1 MEDITIEEYGEDNQP
16 KEKKLVHILNQH
28 RTLICSITK
37 PHPRL
42 TYLYLRYLER
52 CVKKYR
58 AKGVYNIYI
67 VDSCANKWTVAIVK
81 RFFPKLKVILD
92 HKQQLITFLQ
102 NRYQKKQTTKFLQTN
117 WIYQALF
124 NKDAIET
131 FHEQP
136 TEDRLKHA
144 KNNLMKLNYSKLT
157 KYPDKKHILLYQLPT
172 LLTQDENLVFDM
184 PGSVPNLYSK
194 IIFYHQLWP
203 NKKLEEYLQI
213 KKLN

>member
-1 MEDITIEEYGEDNQP
+1 MENITIEEYGDDNHP
-16 KEKKLVHILNQH
+16 TEKKLSDILNQN

-42 TYLYLRYLER
+42 TYLYLRYLQR
-52 CVKKYR
+52 CVKKYS
-58 AKGVYNIYI
+58 AAGINNIYI
-67 VDSCANKWTVAIVK
+67 VDSRANKWTVAIVK

-92 HKQQLITFLQ
+92 HKQQLVNFLKD
-102 NRYQKKQTTKFLQTN
+102 RYQKKQTTKFLQAN
-117 WIYQALF
+117 WVYQILF
-124 NKDAIET
+124 NQNSIET
-131 FHEQP
+131 FYEQP

-157 KYPDKKHILLYQLPT
+157 KYPDKKQILLYQLPT
-172 LLTQDENLVFDM
+172 LLKQDENLVFDM

-194 IIFYHQLWP
+194 IIFYHELWP

-213 KKLN
+213 KK

>member
-1 MEDITIEEYGEDNQP
+1 MEDITIEEYGDDNQP
-16 KEKKLVHILNQH
+16 TEKKLPDILNQS
-28 RTLICSITK
+28 RTLICSVTK

-52 CVKKYR
+52 CVKKYS
-58 AKGVYNIYI
+58 AAGVNNIYI

-92 HKQQLITFLQ
+92 HKQQLINFLKD
-102 NRYQKKQTTKFLQTN
+102 RYQKNHSTKFLQSN
-117 WIYQALF
+117 WVYQVLF
-124 NKDAIET
+124 NKNTIET
-131 FHEQP
+131 FYEQP

-172 LLTQDENLVFDM
+172 LLKQDENLVFEM

-194 IIFYHQLWP
+194 IIFYHELWP

-213 KKLN
+213 KK

>member
-1 MEDITIEEYGEDNQP
+1 MENIIIEEYGDDNQP
-16 KEKKLVHILNQH
+16 TEKKLFDILNQN

-42 TYLYLRYLER
+42 TYLYLRYLQR
-52 CVKKYR
+52 CVKKYS
-58 AKGVYNIYI
+58 AADINNIYI
-67 VDSCANKWTVAIVK
+67 VDSRANKWTVAIVK

-92 HKQQLITFLQ
+92 HKQQLVNFLKDK
-102 NRYQKKQTTKFLQTN
+102 YQKKQTTKFLQAN
-117 WIYQALF
+117 WVYQILF
-124 NKDAIET
+124 NQNSIET
-131 FHEQP
+131 FYEQP

-157 KYPDKKHILLYQLPT
+157 KYPDKKHILLYQLPI
-172 LLTQDENLVFDM
+172 LLKQDENLVFDM

-194 IIFYHQLWP
+194 IIFYHELWP

-213 KKLN
+213 KK

>member
-1 MEDITIEEYGEDNQP
+1 MENITIEEYGDYNQP
-16 KEKKLVHILNQH
+16 TEKKLYDILNQN

-42 TYLYLRYLER
+42 TYLYLRYLQR
-52 CVKKYR
+52 CVKKYS
-58 AKGVYNIYI
+58 AAGINNIYI
-67 VDSCANKWTVAIVK
+67 VDSRANKWTVAIVK

-92 HKQQLITFLQ
+92 HKQQLVNFLKD
-102 NRYQKKQTTKFLQTN
+102 RYQKKQTTKFLQAN
-117 WIYQALF
+117 WVYQILF
-124 NKDAIET
+124 NQNSIET
-131 FHEQP
+131 FYEQP

-157 KYPDKKHILLYQLPT
+157 KYPDKKHILLYQLPI
-172 LLTQDENLVFDM
+172 LLKQDENLVFDM

-194 IIFYHQLWP
+194 IIFYHELWP

-213 KKLN
+213 KK